1 MSARDIPVA
10 GGNDRKAEFGE
21 RGPGSREDCDRN
33 GDDEGWDY
41 ERAEGGDDLVNSIA
55 DRSLINTERAAVLLE
70 PLRRKRGHFEAAV
83 RIEASLLLTLVAISA
98 GSGA

>member
-1 MSARDIPVA
+1 MSAGDIPVA

-33 GDDEGWDY
+33 GDHERWDY

-55 DRSLINTERAAVLLE
+55 NRSLIDAEPATVLLQ
-70 PLRRKRGHFEAAV
+70 PLRRERGHFEAAV
-83 RIEASLLLTLVAISA
+83 RIVASLLLTLVAMSA
-98 GSGA
+98 GIGA